1 MSWHP
6 SKPINAS
13 PLRRVA
19 SVSISVLMVL
29 SATTAHAKDD
39 VIMPEQQKSV
49 VLSNV
54 DLNRVVCEAG
64 PIEDVKYSA
73 DHKPVI
79 VEVVDDEAYI
89 KFRVLEAPTETKY
102 VTIRSEFFFR
112 CGGVTYSILAE
123 PKKVPS
129 RSILLAAG
137 SMHQAQTNLD
147 LLGPLVEEERA
158 VSITV
163 AMLKDTVP
171 GSFKVKYHPVTW
183 LPGPTS
189 QIDVAE
195 RRYVDIAGFDMA
207 AAEFL
212 IAAKQDTTLDER
224 LFLDPRFGANIYAVT
239 VERLRLNAGDQTR
252 VVLIYRGASQ

>member
-6 SKPINAS
+6 SKSMRA
-13 PLRRVA
+13 PLVRGLA
-19 SVSISVLMVL
+19 HVSMSALMML
-29 SATTAHAKDD
+29 AAPMANAKDD
-39 VIMPEQQKSV
+39 VVMPEQQKSV

-123 PKKVPS
+123 PKKVAS

-137 SMHQAQTNLD
+137 TMHQAQANLD

-163 AMLKDTVP
+163 AMLKDNVP
-171 GSFKVKYHPVTW
+171 SSFKVKYHPVTW
-183 LPGPTS
+183 LPGPS
-189 QIDVAE
+189 RQIDVAE

-212 IAAKQDTTLDER
+212 IAAKQDITLDER

-239 VERLRLNAGDQTR
+239 VERLRLNAGEQTR
-252 VVLIYRGASQ
+252 VVLVYRGASQ